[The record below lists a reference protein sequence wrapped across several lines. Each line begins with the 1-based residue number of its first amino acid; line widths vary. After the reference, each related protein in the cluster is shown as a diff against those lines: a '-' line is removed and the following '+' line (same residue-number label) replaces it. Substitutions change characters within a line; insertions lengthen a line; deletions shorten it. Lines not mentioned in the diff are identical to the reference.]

1 MLRFINKEDFQSS
14 RSAYNTK
21 KHGGFE
27 MKIDGNAIYPL
38 YLQHIP
44 QAKSDAQ
51 RSLTSPLPSGHAD
64 STLDCADPVYWID
77 SVDAL
82 GQPCQIGVTREDI
95 LNQYE
100 EWKAKQPPLEI
111 PNKNGWSSANM
122 KFLEDRYGDCKELP
136 VFRRFELL
144 DVLQEMNI
152 LDGQGL
158 QEKIFPAKMVS
169 TDPSSSRC
177 TGYELQ
183 DGSWLVLG
191 EDGTRSVYSSL
202 DACQRAEFDA
212 QFWGDSPIKSFATLD
227 DVLKWVEDNKQ

>member
-1 MLRFINKEDFQSS
+1 
-14 RSAYNTK
+14 
-21 KHGGFE
+21 

-44 QAKSDAQ
+44 QAKSAAQ
-51 RSLTSPLPSGHAD
+51 RSLTSSLPSGYTD
-64 STLDCADPVYWID
+64 PTLDCADPVYWID

-82 GQPCQIGVTREDI
+82 GQPCQIGVTREDV
-95 LNQYE
+95 LNQYK

-158 QEKIFPAKMVS
+158 QEKILSAKIVS
-169 TDPSSSRC
+169 TEPCSFRC
-177 TGYELQ
+177 SGYELQ
-183 DGSWLVLG
+183 DGSWLALG
-191 EDGTRSVYSSL
+191 EDGTRSVYSSW
-202 DACQRAEFDA
+202 DAWQHEEFDA
-212 QFWGDSPIKSFATLD
+212 QFWGDSPIKSFQTLH
-227 DVLKWVEDNKQ
+227 DVLKWIEDNKC